1 MMKQLAHE
9 PGCRRA
15 LGQADI
21 VGELTSM
28 AMTSGS
34 SLQQNPG
41 DRDAIVR
48 ERERSVQS
56 VALFFTFRRLWTQ
69 FSTYLSG

>member
-48 ERERSVQS
+48 EKERTVESV
-56 VALFFTFRRLWTQ
+56 V
-69 FSTYLSG
+69 